1 MATFEETKEV
11 WRNADVVCFDVDST
25 VSTEEAIDEL
35 AAHCGVGEEV
45 AQWTK
50 KAMDGSITYKETLQA
65 RMDIINPT
73 KAQVKAFIENHPPAD
88 YLTPGV
94 TELIQLLLARGTAVY
109 LVTGGFFCTV
119 SELAKALK
127 IPEENIFANK
137 LKFFYN
143 GEFAGFCEKQPT
155 CEAGGKPKV
164 VGMLKKKHG
173 YRHVV
178 MIGDGATDLEA
189 CPPADAFIGFGGNK
203 VRAKVQ
209 EGAKWFVSSFQE
221 LISVLN
227 ESS

>member
-1 MATFEETKEV
+1 MATLEETKAV
-11 WRNADVVCFDVDST
+11 WKRADAVCFDVDST

-35 AAHCGVGEEV
+35 AAHCGVGDEV

-50 KAMDGSITYKETLQA
+50 KAMDGSITYKETLTA
-65 RMDIINPT
+65 RLKIINPSLDI
-73 KAQVKAFIENHPPAD
+73 VKSFIDSHPPAN
-88 YLTPGV
+88 YLTPKV
-94 TELIQLLLARGTAVY
+94 RELIELLLARGTAVY
-109 LVTGGFFCTV
+109 LVTGGFYCTV
-119 SELAKALK
+119 AELAKSLN
-127 IPEENIFANK
+127 IPLENIYANK

-143 GEFAGFCEKQPT
+143 GEHAGFCEEQPT
-155 CEAGGKPKV
+155 CAAGGKPAV

-173 YRHVV
+173 YKNVV

-209 EGAKWFVSSFQE
+209 EGARWFANSFQE
-221 LISVLN
+221 LIDVLQ